1 MYYAPLFN
9 HVDGNY
15 IIAIIFLYTIEN
27 FYRIFDNLINNI
39 IMKYLEKESIHQ
51 EFERFMRD
59 EMDDVEKKKY
69 IKSNNYKTMLNLL
82 TKTLG
87 NLKK

>member
-1 MYYAPLFN
+1 MN
-9 HVDGNY
+9 M
-15 IIAIIFLYTIEN
+15 
-27 FYRIFDNLINNI
+27 NN
-39 IMKYLEKESIHQ
+39 KDKESIHQ

-59 EMDDVEKKKY
+59 EMDDVEKNTY
-69 IKSNNYKTMLNLL
+69 IKSNNYKVMLNLV

>member
-1 MYYAPLFN
+1 M
-9 HVDGNY
+9 
-15 IIAIIFLYTIEN
+15 
-27 FYRIFDNLINNI
+27 INNI
-39 IMKYLEKESIHQ
+39 NMNNKDKESIHQ

-59 EMDDVEKKKY
+59 EMDDVEKNAY
-69 IKSNNYKTMLNLL
+69 IKSNNYKVMLNLV